1 MIKIKHCQTLPDP
14 ANTPIWSFSLSLSL
28 SLSFPLVDLAL
39 SRWVSRV
46 FSLSLASAV
55 HPDGAPWILPRL
67 DPGSLSKRPLPRLAC
82 LLLLFLKW

>member
-1 MIKIKHCQTLPDP
+1 MVKIIKHCQTLPDP
-14 ANTPIWSFSLSLSL
+14 ANTPVWSFTLTLSLPRRL
-28 SLSFPLVDLAL
+28 GPIKVGLTCL
-39 SRWVSRV
+39 
-46 FSLSLASAV
+46 LSLANAV